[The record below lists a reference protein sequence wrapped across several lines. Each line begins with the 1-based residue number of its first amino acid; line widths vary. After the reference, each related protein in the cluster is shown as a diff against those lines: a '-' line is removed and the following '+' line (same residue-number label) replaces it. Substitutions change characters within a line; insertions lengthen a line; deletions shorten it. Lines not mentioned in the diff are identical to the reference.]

1 MKRQMGA
8 VVAVEEIWPVMLS
21 GISAAALLFPPT
33 AERLQYTSLTTYI
46 LWSILCIHLIFR

>member
-1 MKRQMGA
+1 MGA

-33 AERLQYTSLTTYI
+33 VERLQYKYLTTYI
-46 LWSILCIHLIFR
+46 LRSILCILPTTW